1 MIDNLTYSEAIK
13 ISEVFL
19 AKKWAVSV
27 TPYKIKTAIRY
38 RIEWREVAL

>member
-19 AKKWAVSV
+19 AKRWAVSV
-27 TPYKIKTAIRY
+27 TPYKVNKTVRY
-38 RIEWREVAL
+38 RVEWAEVIL